1 MPLGF
6 VRVEARKDSDPENFR
21 HGAIVY
27 AEKLSPEQT
36 DKHELVF
43 VLETEED
50 YESTARFLLDN
61 GVIRPEWTSKPVQLQ
76 KFLDSARVRRMIGHC
91 DLARLTS
98 TLDRIAGETK

>member
-1 MPLGF
+1 M
-6 VRVEARKDSDPENFR
+6 EARKPSDPENFR

-27 AEKLSPEQT
+27 ADKLTAEQT
-36 DKHELVF
+36 DRYELVF
-43 VLETEED
+43 VLDTDAD
-50 YESTARFLLDN
+50 YDSTARLLLDG
-61 GVIRPEWTSKPVQLQ
+61 GVIKPEWTNRPAQLQ